1 MKIGNV
7 ELKNN
12 VFLAPMAGVTDLA
25 FRTVC
30 RRYGAGLAY
39 SEMISSKALF
49 YKDKKTLDIIKS
61 NDYDKPLAVQIFG
74 SDEKIMASTANKAL
88 STGAKILDINMG
100 CPAPKVVKCG
110 DGSALLN
117 DIEKIKRI
125 VCEVK
130 NAVDVPVT
138 CKIRSGFDEV
148 CAVECAKAIEDA
160 GADAICVHPRTRQ
173 MFYSGKA
180 DIEIIKQVKAA
191 VKIPV
196 IGNGDIFTP
205 YDAKNMLDKTGCDF
219 IMVGRGAQG
228 NPFLFKQI
236 LEYLSTGSF
245 NEISTEEK
253 KETIMYHLELLIE
266 DKGEYVGSREAR
278 KHIAWYTK
286 GLKDSAQIRNNVNK
300 TKTYDELKK
309 VVLDYFDTL

>member
-7 ELKNN
+7 EFKNN

-30 RRYGAGLAY
+30 RKYGASLAY

-61 NDYDKPLAVQIFG
+61 NSYDKPLAVQIFG
-74 SDEKIMASTANKAL
+74 SDEKIMADTAKQAL
-88 STGAKILDINMG
+88 STGAQILDINMG

-110 DGSALLN
+110 DGSALLK
-117 DIEKIKRI
+117 DTEKIKRI
-125 VCEVK
+125 VYAVK

-138 CKIRSGFDEV
+138 CKIRSGFDTV
-148 CAVECAKAIEDA
+148 CAIECAKAVEEG
-160 GADAICVHPRTRQ
+160 GADAITVHPRTRE
-173 MFYSGKA
+173 MYYTGKA
-180 DIEIIKQVKAA
+180 DIDIIKKVKDT

-196 IGNGDIFTP
+196 IGNGDIFTA
-205 YDAKNMLDKTGCDF
+205 YDAKNMFETTGCDF
-219 IMVGRGAQG
+219 IMVARGSQG

-236 LEYLSTGSF
+236 LDYLKTGSF
-245 NEISTEEK
+245 CEVSPKEK
-253 KETIMYHLELLIE
+253 LETILWHLKLLME
-266 DKGEYVGSREAR
+266 DKGEYVGTREAR

-286 GLKDSAQIRNNVNK
+286 GLKASAEIRKRVNT
-300 TKTYDELKK
+300 TKTYDELEK
-309 VVLDYFDTL
+309 VVIDYFETL